1 VAAGARRGW
10 QAPSAILAAALA
22 TRVAYVLL
30 TPHYVPLHDD
40 RAFDRLAL
48 GIARTGVYPKLGWFP
63 TAYRP
68 PGFSYVLGMVY
79 AVTGDGHARI
89 VAGRLFQ
96 AVVGTAIVAVLG
108 ALALRLLDRRVAI
121 WTMAIAAVYPP
132 LIAVGDS
139 LLSEAQ
145 TVLLETAALLAVLA
159 WRSNGRIRW
168 AAAAGALG
176 GALTLTRSNAFV
188 VIIAVAVGLWTS
200 RPKVATKRRLEAQ
213 AAMLASA
220 VAVVAPWTIR
230 NAVVMRSFIPVS
242 DELGGTLAGTYNPVS
257 AHDRAAPAFW
267 HLLNQIQPYAKATS
281 ALSRGPE
288 PAFQSRLVR
297 LAAGYMYH
305 HPLYLA
311 TVAWYNTLRIL
322 DLTGSSQA
330 HFMATVAGIRS
341 PRVADATV
349 YALWAVLALAV
360 FGFAHRS
367 VRRRIPAY
375 IWVAAGLLFA
385 TVVLVNGE
393 APRLRIPIDPFI
405 LLLAGAGAP
414 LLVDVIVR
422 PVDARL
428 RGRHTSFRGGGTP
441 PDRVAG

>member
-1 VAAGARRGW
+1 VAG
-10 QAPSAILAAALA
+10 PSAILAAALA

-48 GIARTGVYPKLGWFP
+48 GIARTGVYPKLGGFP

-68 PGFSYVLGMVY
+68 PGFS
-79 AVTGDGHARI
+79 
-89 VAGRLFQ
+89 F
-96 AVVGTAIVAVLG
+96 
-108 ALALRLLDRRVAI
+108 
-121 WTMAIAAVYPP
+121 
-132 LIAVGDS
+132 
-139 LLSEAQ
+139 
-145 TVLLETAALLAVLA
+145 
-159 WRSNGRIRW
+159 
-168 AAAAGALG
+168 
-176 GALTLTRSNAFV
+176 
-188 VIIAVAVGLWTS
+188 
-200 RPKVATKRRLEAQ
+200 
-213 AAMLASA
+213 
-220 VAVVAPWTIR
+220 
-230 NAVVMRSFIPVS
+230 
-242 DELGGTLAGTYNPVS
+242 
-257 AHDRAAPAFW
+257 
-267 HLLNQIQPYAKATS
+267 NQIPPYAKATS

-297 LAAGYMYH
+297 LAAGYVYH

-322 DLTGSSQA
+322 DLTGSSPA

-385 TVVLVNGE
+385 TVVLVNGK

-414 LLVDVIVR
+414 LSVDVIVR